1 MTRVL
6 AKITNC
12 KKKPKT
18 ECSLSVFTGQ
28 RLIIKYVRLQMTLH
42 E

>member
-6 AKITNC
+6 AKITNR
-12 KKKPKT
+12 KKN
-18 ECSLSVFTGQ
+18 LSDPLFVFTGQ
-28 RLIIKYVRLQMTLH
+28 RLIIKYVRVQMTLH